1 MKISNLDLNLKVRLF
16 GESINSILFWM
27 FFPFMAIYFVDTF
40 GERIAGMLMMGP
52 PVLGMIANLFG
63 GFAADRFGR
72 KRMMVIALG
81 VQGVLLFVFALSP
94 SPWIE
99 YFAFVGTAIMG
110 SIYHP
115 ASMAMVAD
123 IVPVEERRPVFAL
136 FYTSVNL
143 GVVVG
148 PILGSIFFFAYKKY
162 LLLTS
167 GTLTLILFLI
177 MVKVLRETLPKSAKE
192 ATNGVGVL
200 SQLKNY
206 RIIFTDK
213 AFFVYII
220 GGILV
225 SQVFM
230 QMDLYLG
237 VYLKNYIPDQMMHL
251 GFMELLVTG
260 ERLFGWLISLNG
272 LIVVLFTVMIS
283 KLIIKWSDEKALII
297 SSVLFG
303 LSFWLMGF
311 TTNVV
316 ALLALMGMF
325 TIAELIRT
333 PVIQNFITRIAP
345 EDKRGQYLGAS
356 SLQFTIGRSIAP
368 LAVYLSAYFT
378 PIVIFSLIFASSLLS
393 AWMYKYMFVIIR
405 RNEQVQK
412 KASQ

>member
-1 MKISNLDLNLKVRLF
+1 MNIANLDMNLKVRLF

-27 FFPFMAIYFVDTF
+27 FFPFMAIYFVDNF
-40 GERIAGMLMMGP
+40 GERTAGILMMGP
-52 PVLGMIANLFG
+52 PILGMIANLYG

-72 KRMMVIALG
+72 KRMMVISLG
-81 VQGVLLFVFALSP
+81 VEGILLFIFALSP
-94 SPWIE
+94 SPWVE
-99 YFAFVGTAIMG
+99 YFAFVGLSIMG

-136 FYTSVNL
+136 FYTSINL
-143 GVVVG
+143 GVVIG
-148 PILGSIFFFAYKKY
+148 PILGSIFFFAYRKY

-177 MVKVLRETLPKSAKE
+177 MLKVLRETLPKAARE

-206 RIIFTDK
+206 GIIFTDK

-220 GGILV
+220 GGIFI

-230 QMDLYLG
+230 QMDLYMG
-237 VYLKNYIPDQMMHL
+237 VYLKNFIPNQMLDL
-251 GFMELLVTG
+251 GFAELLVTG
-260 ERLFGWLISLNG
+260 ERLFGWLISVNG
-272 LIVVLFTVMIS
+272 LVVVLFTVLVS
-283 KLIIKWSDEKALII
+283 RLITQWSDEKALII
-297 SSVLFG
+297 SSALFG
-303 LSFWLMGF
+303 FSFWLMGF
-311 TTNVV
+311 TTNAIV
-316 ALLALMGMF
+316 LISLMVLF

-356 SLQFTIGRSIAP
+356 SLQFTIGRSLAP
-368 LAVYLSAYFT
+368 L
-378 PIVIFSLIFASSLLS
+378 SLLLLLL
-393 AWMYKYMFVIIR
+393 
-405 RNEQVQK
+405 
-412 KASQ
+412 

>member
-1 MKISNLDLNLKVRLF
+1 MNIANLDLNLKVRLF

-40 GERIAGMLMMGP
+40 GERTAGLLMMGP
-52 PVLGMIANLFG
+52 PILGMIANLFG

-81 VQGVLLFVFALSP
+81 VQGVLALIFAFSP

-99 YFAFVGTAIMG
+99 YLAFVGLAIMG

-167 GTLTLILFLI
+167 GLVTLTLFFI
-177 MVKVLRETLPKSAKE
+177 MLKVLRETLPKAAKD
-192 ATNGVGVL
+192 ATNGVGVF

-206 RIIFTDK
+206 KVIFTDK

-237 VYLKNYIPDQMMHL
+237 VYLKNYIPDQMLYL
-251 GFMELLVTG
+251 GFMDLIVTG
-260 ERLFGWLISLNG
+260 EKLFGWLISING
-272 LIVVLFTVMIS
+272 LIVVLFTVLVS
-283 KLIIKWSDEKALII
+283 RLIIKWSDEKALII
-297 SSVLFG
+297 SSILFG
-303 LSFWLMGF
+303 ISFWLMGF
-311 TTNVV
+311 TNNVV
-316 ALLALMGMF
+316 ALIALMVLF
-325 TIAELIRT
+325 TLAELIRT

-368 LAVYLSAYFT
+368 IAVYLSAYFS
-378 PIVIFSLIFASSLLS
+378 PVIIFSIIFASSLLS
-393 AWMYKYMFVIIR
+393 ALMYKYMFVIIR
-405 RNEQVQK
+405 KKEQLREF
-412 KASQ
+412 